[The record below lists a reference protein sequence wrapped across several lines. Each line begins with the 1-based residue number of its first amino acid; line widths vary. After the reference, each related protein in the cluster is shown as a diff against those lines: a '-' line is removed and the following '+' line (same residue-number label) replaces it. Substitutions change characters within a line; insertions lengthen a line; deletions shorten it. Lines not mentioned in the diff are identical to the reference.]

1 MNDIILLKGNC
12 DMKKIFI
19 LILCL
24 ILMSCS
30 KPVENNVL
38 NYSEFKENMTSKF
51 GSDDVVLSCF
61 VIEDKNVM
69 SDEIII
75 DIYPKEDDYYVYI
88 SKDEFVVPNLGKL
101 NEDELLPSIRVLAQ
115 DIKISAMTIKKAYDE
130 LEKEGYLKSI
140 QGKGTFVAPK
150 NTELAKE
157 QAQKD
162 IEKYIEKIVSIS
174 NRFQIDENDVIE
186 MFKIIYGEDK

>member
-1 MNDIILLKGNC
+1 MRMIISNSSSVPIYEQIKQSIIKQILDEELK
-12 DMKKIFI
+12 
-19 LILCL
+19 
-24 ILMSCS
+24 
-30 KPVENNVL
+30 E
-38 NYSEFKENMTSKF
+38 
-51 GSDDVVLSCF
+51 
-61 VIEDKNVM
+61 
-69 SDEIII
+69 DEI
-75 DIYPKEDDYYVYI
+75 
-88 SKDEFVVPNLGKL
+88 
-101 NEDELLPSIRVLAQ
+101 LPSIRVLAQ

-174 NRFQIDENDVIE
+174 NRFDIAENDVIE
-186 MFKIIYGEDK
+186 MFKMIYREEL

>member
-1 MNDIILLKGNC
+1 MKMIISNSSSVPIYEQI
-12 DMKKIFI
+12 KKTIINQI
-19 LILCL
+19 LEGEL
-24 ILMSCS
+24 
-30 KPVENNVL
+30 
-38 NYSEFKENMTSKF
+38 
-51 GSDDVVLSCF
+51 D
-61 VIEDKNVM
+61 
-69 SDEIII
+69 
-75 DIYPKEDDYYVYI
+75 
-88 SKDEFVVPNLGKL
+88 
-101 NEDELLPSIRVLAQ
+101 EDELLPSIRVLAQ

>member
-1 MNDIILLKGNC
+1 MKMIISNSSSVPIYEQI
-12 DMKKIFI
+12 KKSIINQI
-19 LILCL
+19 L
-24 ILMSCS
+24 
-30 KPVENNVL
+30 EG
-38 NYSEFKENMTSKF
+38 E
-51 GSDDVVLSCF
+51 
-61 VIEDKNVM
+61 
-69 SDEIII
+69 
-75 DIYPKEDDYYVYI
+75 
-88 SKDEFVVPNLGKL
+88 L

-174 NRFQIDENDVIE
+174 NRFEIEENDVIE
-186 MFKIIYGEDK
+186 MFKMTYREEQ

>member
-1 MNDIILLKGNC
+1 MKMIISNSSSIPIYEQI
-12 DMKKIFI
+12 KKSIINQI
-19 LILCL
+19 L
-24 ILMSCS
+24 
-30 KPVENNVL
+30 EG
-38 NYSEFKENMTSKF
+38 E
-51 GSDDVVLSCF
+51 
-61 VIEDKNVM
+61 
-69 SDEIII
+69 
-75 DIYPKEDDYYVYI
+75 
-88 SKDEFVVPNLGKL
+88 L

-162 IEKYIEKIVSIS
+162 IEKYIEKIVDIS
-174 NRFQIDENDVIE
+174 NRFEINENDVIE
-186 MFKIIYGEDK
+186 MFKMFYREEM

>member
-1 MNDIILLKGNC
+1 MKMIISNSSSVPIYEQI
-12 DMKKIFI
+12 KKSIINQI
-19 LILCL
+19 L
-24 ILMSCS
+24 
-30 KPVENNVL
+30 E
-38 NYSEFKENMTSKF
+38 
-51 GSDDVVLSCF
+51 GA
-61 VIEDKNVM
+61 
-69 SDEIII
+69 
-75 DIYPKEDDYYVYI
+75 
-88 SKDEFVVPNLGKL
+88 L

-162 IEKYIEKIVSIS
+162 IEKYIEKIVTIS
-174 NRFQIDENDVIE
+174 NRFKIDENDVIE
-186 MFKIIYGEDK
+186 MFKMIYREDK

>member
-1 MNDIILLKGNC
+1 MKMIISNSSSIPIYEQI
-12 DMKKIFI
+12 KKSIINQI
-19 LILCL
+19 L
-24 ILMSCS
+24 
-30 KPVENNVL
+30 EG
-38 NYSEFKENMTSKF
+38 E
-51 GSDDVVLSCF
+51 
-61 VIEDKNVM
+61 
-69 SDEIII
+69 
-75 DIYPKEDDYYVYI
+75 
-88 SKDEFVVPNLGKL
+88 L

-162 IEKYIEKIVSIS
+162 IEKYIEKIVAIS
-174 NRFQIDENDVIE
+174 NRFEIDENDVIE
-186 MFKIIYGEDK
+186 MFKMIYREDK